1 MEIRNVIIIQIR
13 ITVMSISV
21 EVIELKKVD
30 EIIPAKNIVIIEINI
45 GNLPLQGTKLFVRIA
60 NNLSLGE
67 SIIRQP
73 TTPQALHPNPIH
85 IVSDCFPWQDAFL
98 KRWSML
104 KAILGKNPESS
115 NNVKRGK
122 KIAIGGS
129 ITETTEASV

>member
-1 MEIRNVIIIQIR
+1 
-13 ITVMSISV
+13 MSISV

-85 IVSDCFPWQDAFL
+85 IVSDCFPRCFFKEMIHMKGNSW
-98 KRWSML
+98 
-104 KAILGKNPESS
+104 
-115 NNVKRGK
+115 
-122 KIAIGGS
+122 
-129 ITETTEASV
+129 